1 MEIRRGLPSD
11 YDVMLNHVVQ
21 SFREANPGH
30 LRFEH
35 LFPDVISASPE
46 MMGYWR
52 FAFIDGEMAAG
63 IELIPR
69 HIKIGDSEFTS
80 GGIGNVH
87 CWQKYRQTGCFSAL
101 LNRII
106 EDMNQEGWG
115 LGLLGGDRT
124 RYGNYG
130 WEPAGEVRRF
140 NVSSRTV
147 RFENQEP
154 APSVTAFRDYTGD
167 DEDAKKMW
175 QAHLE
180 KNVRCTRPTLEK
192 FKLALARPGSVT
204 YINETDD
211 EGFAYVTVRNG

>member
-21 SFREANPGH
+21 SFRENNPCH

-35 LFPDVISASPE
+35 LFPDVINASPE
-46 MMGYWR
+46 TMGYWR

-69 HIKIGDSEFTS
+69 QMKIGDAEFTS

-87 CWQKYRQTGCFSAL
+87 CWQKFRKSGCFSAL

-130 WEPAGEVRRF
+130 WEPAGVARRM
-140 NVSSRTV
+140 NLSSHIV
-147 RFENQEP
+147 RFEDLEEDVAGP
-154 APSVTAFRDYTGD
+154 HAEECALHTA
-167 DEDAKKMW
+167 DA
-175 QAHLE
+175 
-180 KNVRCTRPTLEK
+180 
-192 FKLALARPGSVT
+192 
-204 YINETDD
+204 
-211 EGFAYVTVRNG
+211 